1 MDEFIAS
8 GDFSNTENM
17 LLVDQMLGINPD
29 DNYLFWDAIHPTTYA
44 HSLIAEAVYSQ
55 VAPVPEPSTIVLMG
69 LGLVGLAGLGRK
81 KFRK

>member
-1 MDEFIAS
+1 MGFAER
-8 GDFSNTENM
+8 
-17 LLVDQMLGINPD
+17 LLF
-29 DNYLFWDAIHPTTYA
+29 YDAIHPTTYA
-44 HSLIAEAVYSQ
+44 HGLIADAVYSQ